1 MTQSTS
7 TLPSSS
13 TRAINCL
20 LPMSFQDIPA
30 GLTDREGHGRLTLV
44 PGDAV
49 AFDGAA
55 RGADCDRRT
64 TVYGLQAHVH
74 RPVGKRCGVPAAD
87 GEGAA
92 VARPLDVEDVSTW
105 PREGD
110 LSLARHRDALK
121 ILDLASQGEKPGQG
135 ERNAYHRA
143 RQYAAGH
150 PVPPPRRTDGRA
162 RRDA

>member
-92 VARPLDVEDVSTW
+92 VARPLDVEAVSTW
-105 PREGD
+105 PASRSASVSQVGTQWR
-110 LSLARHRDALK
+110 SL
-121 ILDLASQGEKPGQG
+121 G
-135 ERNAYHRA
+135 
-143 RQYAAGH
+143 
-150 PVPPPRRTDGRA
+150 PRRRSQFVAMSTLTWITGRCPWLA
-162 RRDA
+162 IQDLVWQFAPLPIGPD